1 MSGTTTH
8 AEHGWELAARAGY
21 AVSGVLHVL
30 IGVLALQVAVG
41 GGSQQADQSGALGTV
56 ASTPFGGAVLWF
68 FVVAFAA
75 LGAWEVAKAVR
86 GAPPTSDGGA
96 QGGRTTGWRA
106 KAAGRA
112 LVYLA
117 LAAAS
122 FAYARG
128 GGASSEQQTADL
140 TSRLMSAPGGR
151 VLVALVGLAI
161 VGVGAYHVVKGWKKK
176 FLADLHRLPS
186 GTAGRVVERLGV
198 WGYVLKGVALGVVGV
213 LFVVAAAKADPQA
226 AGGLDQALHTLR
238 DQPGGPFL
246 LGFVALGFVAYGGYA
261 FARARYGRL

>member
-1 MSGTTTH
+1 MSTTRN
-8 AEHGWELAARAGY
+8 AEHGWELAARSGY

-30 IGVLALQVAVG
+30 IGVLALQVAFG
-41 GGSQQADQSGALGTV
+41 GGGQQADQSGAFGTI

-68 FVVAFAA
+68 AVLAFVA
-75 LGAWEVAKAVR
+75 LGVWEVVKAVK
-86 GAPPTSDGGA
+86 GAPPTSGGGA
-96 QGGRTTGWRA
+96 AGSGRAAWRA

-112 LVYLA
+112 AVYLA
-117 LAAAS
+117 LAVTA
-122 FAYARG
+122 FAFARG

-140 TSRLMSAPGGR
+140 TARLMSASGGR
-151 VLVALVGLAI
+151 LLVGLVGLAV
-161 VGVGAYHVVKGWKKK
+161 VGVGIYHVVKGAKKK

-198 WGYVLKGVALGVVGV
+198 WGYVLKGVALGIVGV
-213 LFVVAAAKADPQA
+213 LFTVAAVKADPAA

-238 DQPGGPFL
+238 DQPGGVVL
-246 LGFVALGFVAYGGYA
+246 LAVVALGFVAYGGYA

>member
-8 AEHGWELAARAGY
+8 AENGWELAARAGY

-56 ASTPFGGAVLWF
+56 AATPFGGAALWF

-86 GAPPTSDGGA
+86 GAPPTSGGA
-96 QGGRTTGWRA
+96 QGSRTTGWRA

-117 LAAAS
+117 LAVAS

-128 GGASSEQQTADL
+128 SGASSEQQTADL

-151 VLVALVGLAI
+151 ILVALVGVAI
-161 VGVGAYHVVKGWKKK
+161 VGVGVYHVVKGVKKK

-198 WGYVLKGVALGVVGV
+198 WGYALKGVALGVVGI
-213 LFVVAAAKADPQA
+213 LFVVAAAKADPEA

-238 DQPGGPFL
+238 EQPGGPFL
-246 LGFVALGFVAYGGYA
+246 LGLVALGFVAYGGYA
-261 FARARYGRL
+261 FARSRYGRL